1 MNNPTAYTNAYELF
15 IRSLAIPTAS
25 WTNGCTIPASNSPGI
40 GISTDVTMLGESD
53 NWTLL
58 DQDGAARTPQ
68 DGQLIGTVAS
78 LVSPGIIVCDNAES
92 TGDGGYAGDATLGWA
107 YLEDLDLGWVV
118 EPFP

>member
-1 MNNPTAYTNAYELF
+1 MNNPTGYTNASQLF
-15 IRSLAIPTAS
+15 IRGVAMPNAS
-25 WTNGCTIPASNSPGI
+25 WTNGCTIAASNSPGI
-40 GISTDVTMLGESD
+40 GIATDVTLLGESE

-58 DQDGAARTPQ
+58 DQHGVARTPQ

-78 LVSPGIIVCDNAES
+78 IIAPGIIVFDNAES
-92 TGDGGYAGDATLGWA
+92 TGDGSYAGDASLGWA